1 MLKEGIALYKI
12 LVINFGGTS
21 TKIAVYEDDTFVV
34 DHVFRHSLDDM
45 KAHSTSRE
53 QVAFRKGL
61 ILDWLT
67 ENGYPMKDFACVAMM
82 GGTIVE
88 AKRSGVYLLSGK
100 YKEGLL
106 ATYLPD
112 EPPIHGNRI
121 ITPITLELIGDLD
134 IPVYVTD
141 PPSVDEFDAVSR
153 IVGVGGYERRSA
165 FHALSQKA
173 TGRKMAKDIGKPYP
187 ECRFVVAHLGAGISV
202 GAHRDGKVVDV
213 NDVGEGE
220 GPFTPQRAGTVPTY
234 IMLDLCYDKGL
245 TRKETH
251 KRIRGAAG
259 LIGLL
264 GTDNIIEVEQR
275 IAAGD
280 EYAGVV
286 LEAMAYQ
293 IAKSIGGCVAA
304 LEGRVDAIG
313 ITGGIAYSEFIMS
326 HIKKRVSAFAPILVY
341 PGECENEALALGAYR
356 VVSGQEQP
364 LTLD

>member
-1 MLKEGIALYKI
+1 MKTLYKI

-21 TKIAVYEDDTFVV
+21 TKIAVYDDEQFVE
-34 DHVFRHSLDDM
+34 DHVFRHSLEDM
-45 KAHSTSRE
+45 RQHSTSRE

-67 ENGYPMKDFACVAMM
+67 QNGYPMQKFSCVAMM
-82 GGTIVE
+82 GGTIKE

-106 ATYLPD
+106 ATYVPD

-121 ITPITLELIGDLD
+121 ITPITLELIGDLN
-134 IPVYVTD
+134 IPVYVAD

-153 IVGVGGYERRSA
+153 IVGVGGGYERRSA

-173 TGRKMAKDIGKPYP
+173 TGRKMAKDLGREYKD
-187 ECRFVVAHLGAGISV
+187 CRFVVAHMGAGISV
-202 GAHRDGKVVDV
+202 GAHRDAKVVDV

-234 IMLDLCYDKGL
+234 IMLDLCFDKGL
-245 TRKETH
+245 TKKEAH

-264 GTDNIIEVEQR
+264 GTDNIVEVEKR

-280 EYAGVV
+280 EYAAVV

-293 IAKSIGGCVAA
+293 IAKEIGACVAA

-313 ITGGIAYSEFIMS
+313 LTGGIAYSAFIMN
-326 HIKKRVSAFAPILVY
+326 HIKKRVSAFAPILEY

-356 VVSGQEQP
+356 VVSGQEQA

>member
-1 MLKEGIALYKI
+1 MKTLYKI

-21 TKIAVYEDDTFVV
+21 TKIAVYDDEQFVE
-34 DHVFRHSLDDM
+34 DHVFRHSLEDM
-45 KAHSTSRE
+45 KKHSTSRE

-67 ENGYPMKDFACVAMM
+67 ENGYPMKDFSCVAMM
-82 GGTIVE
+82 GGTIKE

-106 ATYLPD
+106 ATYVPD

-121 ITPITLELIGDLD
+121 ITPITLELIGDLN
-134 IPVYVTD
+134 IPVYVAD

-153 IVGVGGYERRSA
+153 IVGVGGGYERRSA

-173 TGRKMAKDIGKPYP
+173 TGRKMAKDLGRNYAD
-187 ECRFVVAHLGAGISV
+187 CRFVVAHMGAGISV

-234 IMLDLCYDKGL
+234 IMLDLCYEKGL
-245 TRKETH
+245 TKKEAH

-259 LIGLL
+259 MCG
-264 GTDNIIEVEQR
+264 
-275 IAAGD
+275 
-280 EYAGVV
+280 
-286 LEAMAYQ
+286 
-293 IAKSIGGCVAA
+293 SW
-304 LEGRVDAIG
+304 
-313 ITGGIAYSEFIMS
+313 
-326 HIKKRVSAFAPILVY
+326 
-341 PGECENEALALGAYR
+341 
-356 VVSGQEQP
+356 
-364 LTLD
+364 

>member
-1 MLKEGIALYKI
+1 MYKI

-21 TKIAVYEDDTFVV
+21 TKIAIYDDETFVV
-34 DHVFRHSLDDM
+34 DHVFRHSLEDM
-45 KAHSTSRE
+45 DKHKTSKK
-53 QVAFRKGL
+53 QVVFRKDL
-61 ILDWLT
+61 IADWLN
-67 ENGYPMKDFACVAMM
+67 ENEYKIEDFSCVAMM

-88 AKRSGVYLLSGK
+88 AKKSGTYLLTGK
-100 YKEGLL
+100 YRDALL
-106 ATYLPD
+106 ATYRPD

-121 ITPITLELIGDLD
+121 ITPITLELIGDKN

-141 PPSVDEFDAVSR
+141 PPSVDELEPVAR
-153 IVGVGGYERRSA
+153 IVGVGGGYERRAA

-173 TGRKMAKDIGKPYP
+173 TARKMAAELGKPY
-187 ECRFVVAHLGAGISV
+187 EDCRFVVAHLGAGISV
-202 GAHRDGKVVDV
+202 GAHKNGRVVDV

-245 TRKETH
+245 ARKEAH
-251 KRIRGAAG
+251 RRIRGDAG

-264 GTDNIIEVEQR
+264 GTDNIVEVQER
-275 IAAGD
+275 IKNGD
-280 EYAGVV
+280 EYAATV

-293 IAKSIGGCVAA
+293 IAKEIGACAA
-304 LEGRVDAIG
+304 VLEGNVDAIG
-313 ITGGIAYSEFIMS
+313 ITGGIVYSDFIME
-326 HIKKRVSAFAPILVY
+326 HIKRRVSAFAPIMVY

-356 VVSGQEQP
+356 VVSGKEKA